1 MSSDGGGKDLG
12 GRKRRGH
19 GFYPRELKPDNTLT
33 QRKQCITWHLS
44 KSGTARTSALPSF
57 PLATQLKQ

>member
-1 MSSDGGGKDLG
+1 MSSDGGGKDLRG
-12 GRKRRGH
+12 QKRRGH

-33 QRKQCITWHLS
+33 QRNQYNTWQLS
-44 KSGTARTSALPSF
+44 ESGTERTSALPSF